1 MQISTKHQKLYIN
14 NRNIVSDLIICY
26 SKLMTDLIILF
37 VLMKRDLTMYA
48 IKKRIADRFAPF
60 TNPSFGTLKPAL
72 VRLEKL
78 KFITSSKII
87 SEGGKLSSFYSIT
100 DEGIKAL
107 KNLLLE
113 PFSKN
118 PVQFISE
125 AKIKL
130 CCASFLSAQDTKQ
143 MYENIKA
150 GAYLHKMNAQ
160 KILEDEYNPPDFY
173 QKIVLDNTICEYNNF
188 ISMVEGFEK
197 ENGRNS

>member
-1 MQISTKHQKLYIN
+1 MI
-14 NRNIVSDLIICY
+14 
-26 SKLMTDLIILF
+26 DLIILF

-48 IKKRIADRFAPF
+48 IKKHIADKFAPF
-60 TNPSFGTLKPAL
+60 TNPSFGALKPAL

-78 KFITSSKII
+78 KFITSSKIM
-87 SEGGKLSSFYSIT
+87 SEGGKLSGLYSIT
-100 DEGIKAL
+100 DDGIKAL

-118 PVQFISE
+118 PLQFISD
-125 AKIKL
+125 AKVKL
-130 CCASFLSAQDTKQ
+130 CCTSFLSSQDAKK
-143 MYENIKA
+143 MFENIKA
-150 GAYLHKMNAQ
+150 GAYLHRMNAQ
-160 KILEDEYNPPDFY
+160 KILEDEYNQSDFY